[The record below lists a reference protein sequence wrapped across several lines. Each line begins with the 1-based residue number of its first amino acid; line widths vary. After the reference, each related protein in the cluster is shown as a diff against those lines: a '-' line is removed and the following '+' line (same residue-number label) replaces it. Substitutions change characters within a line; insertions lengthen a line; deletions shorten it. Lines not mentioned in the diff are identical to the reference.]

1 MTEEMNAEVV
11 EREDE
16 IRNATQPGLMS
27 RILRVT
33 FRILIAIVIGL
44 ALGAGIYYG
53 FLRLYRDAIE
63 PIQNYEARI
72 GDLENSLEFLKED
85 VGIDN
90 AELTD
95 RQAVIEG
102 RLAEQGE
109 AIASV
114 EALVAAAQEDLR
126 EQRIVL
132 GTVEDLQGDLEEL
145 SLSLGAVSLQVEQL
159 EADIASGDLPA
170 QKVQRTAIYLQA
182 MTLLT
187 RARLELDRD
196 NTGFA
201 GQQIVAAQAALNR
214 LLPAESEVEVTYGD
228 EQLVIAI
235 LERLDLILAD
245 LRDRP
250 AVAED
255 ELEAVWKLFL
265 EALQPVQLEEIEA
278 GGE

>member
-63 PIQNYEARI
+63 PIQTYEARI